1 MASRE
6 QMGHTRPALLTYSL
20 YCLLFNYQVNVVLK
34 DLWLNNSSIG
44 DEGAVALG
52 EALCANASLTSINLY
67 RNKIS
72 QEGAGALASALKV
85 KSKYG
90 RVSRVSS
97 ATTVSEIALRA
108 TRLARHALRAIRL
121 ARQCD

>member
-1 MASRE
+1 VKRWDTHG
-6 QMGHTRPALLTYSL
+6 QH
-20 YCLLFNYQVNVVLK
+20 CLPIVSTAYYNYQVNVVLK

-97 ATTVSEIALRA
+97 ATTVSEIAFIRA